1 VVGIRRRT
9 DVHFWFFPRRQLVE
23 FSLGW
28 QFRSNIDIDDIWPSD
43 VTAGKLR
50 AIGEENSMFADDF
63 CMLPSV
69 TKQMSQR
76 PVNTYII
83 FKLEKLLIQK
93 FQLIN

>member
-1 VVGIRRRT
+1 MVGIRRRT
-9 DVHFWFFPRRQLVE
+9 DVHLGFFPHRQLVE

-28 QFRSNIDIDDIWPSD
+28 QFRSNIDIDDIWPSE
-43 VTAGKLR
+43 VTVGKLR

-83 FKLEKLLIQK
+83 FKLEKLLIKK
-93 FQLIN
+93 FQSIN